1 VAQDGRMPAQNPLPG
16 SEQGPVDFHLSHCGL
31 QSASHEKPGDQRGLM
46 RGESLSMRPIR
57 RELRSV

>member
-1 VAQDGRMPAQNPLPG
+1 MAQDGRIPAQDPLPA

-31 QSASHEKPGDQRGLM
+31 QSGSREKPGDQRGLM

-57 RELRSV
+57 GKLLSV